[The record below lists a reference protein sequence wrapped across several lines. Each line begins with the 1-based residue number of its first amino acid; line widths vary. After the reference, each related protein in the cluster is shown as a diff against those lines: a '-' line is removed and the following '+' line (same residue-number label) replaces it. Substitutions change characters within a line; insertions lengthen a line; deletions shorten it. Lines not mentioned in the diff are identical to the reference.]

1 MPYRF
6 KEARLQDGLTTVQ
19 LAQKMGVTQA
29 AVSQWDSGKK
39 VPGIETV
46 SRLADLYGVT
56 VDYLLG
62 RVNVP
67 GNIVIPTERLDTST
81 LPILHGK
88 PVWDPQYG
96 WGIANAIQKNVVFM
110 EGQKI
115 PFEELNG
122 LSVLPPAFT
131 VGYHPY
137 GSPVAHEDLKNIRS
151 SGSNRFSQTH
161 FRVMNYVAGIKSILS
176 MQKMSMVQDSCSIL
190 MDLSGLH
197 LNKNYNNRRQ

>member
-1 MPYRF
+1 MSYRF

-88 PVWDPQYG
+88 PVWDPKYG
-96 WGIANAIQKNVVFM
+96 WGIVNAIQKNVVFM

-137 GSPVAHEDLKNIRS
+137 GSPVAHEDLKKYTQLWIEPILPDSFSRDELRGWYKIHTFYAENEYGTRFMFDTY
-151 SGSNRFSQTH
+151 GSKWLAFE
-161 FRVMNYVAGIKSILS
+161 
-176 MQKMSMVQDSCSIL
+176 QKL
-190 MDLSGLH
+190 
-197 LNKNYNNRRQ
+197 

>member
-1 MPYRF
+1 MSYRF
-6 KEARLQDGLTTVQ
+6 KEARLQAGLTTVQ

-46 SRLADLYGVT
+46 SRLANLYGVT

-96 WGIANAIQKNVVFM
+96 WGIVNAIQKNVVFM

-115 PFEELNG
+115 PFEELNE
-122 LSVLPPAFT
+122 LRVLPPAFT
-131 VGYHPY
+131 VGYYPY
-137 GSPVAHEDLKNIRS
+137 GSPVAHEDLKKYTQLWIEPILPDSFSRDELRGWYKIHTFYAENEYGTRFMFDTY
-151 SGSNRFSQTH
+151 GSKWLAFE
-161 FRVMNYVAGIKSILS
+161 
-176 MQKMSMVQDSCSIL
+176 QKL
-190 MDLSGLH
+190 
-197 LNKNYNNRRQ
+197 

>member
-6 KEARLQDGLTTVQ
+6 KEARLQAGLTTVQ

-137 GSPVAHEDLKNIRS
+137 GSPVAHEDLKKYTQLWIEPILPDSFSRDGLRGWYKIYSFYVENEYGVRFMFDTY
-151 SGSNRFSQTH
+151 GSKWLAFE
-161 FRVMNYVAGIKSILS
+161 
-176 MQKMSMVQDSCSIL
+176 QKL
-190 MDLSGLH
+190 
-197 LNKNYNNRRQ
+197 

>member
-6 KEARLQDGLTTVQ
+6 KEARLQAGLTTVQ

-62 RVNVP
+62 RVNTL
-67 GNIVIPTERLDTST
+67 GNANIPTERLDTST

-96 WGIANAIQKNVVFM
+96 WGTVNAIQKNVVFM

-115 PFEELNG
+115 PFEELNE
-122 LSVLPPAFT
+122 LCVLPPAFT

-137 GSPVAHEDLKNIRS
+137 GAPVAHEDLKKYTQLWIEPILPDSFSRDELRGWYKIHGFYAENEYGTRFLFDTY
-151 SGSNRFSQTH
+151 GSKWLAFE
-161 FRVMNYVAGIKSILS
+161 
-176 MQKMSMVQDSCSIL
+176 QKL
-190 MDLSGLH
+190 
-197 LNKNYNNRRQ
+197 

>member
-6 KEARLQDGLTTVQ
+6 KEARLQAGLTTVQ

-96 WGIANAIQKNVVFM
+96 WGIVNAIQKNVVFM

-115 PFEELNG
+115 PFEELNE

-137 GSPVAHEDLKNIRS
+137 GSPVAHEDLKKYTQLWIEPILPDSFSRDELRGWYKIHAFYVENEYGTRFMFDTY
-151 SGSNRFSQTH
+151 GSKWLAFE
-161 FRVMNYVAGIKSILS
+161 
-176 MQKMSMVQDSCSIL
+176 QKL
-190 MDLSGLH
+190 
-197 LNKNYNNRRQ
+197 

>member
-137 GSPVAHEDLKNIRS
+137 GSPVAHEDLKKYTQLWIEPILPDSFSRDELRGWYKIHTFYAENEYGTRFMFDTY
-151 SGSNRFSQTH
+151 GSKWLAFE
-161 FRVMNYVAGIKSILS
+161 
-176 MQKMSMVQDSCSIL
+176 QKL
-190 MDLSGLH
+190 
-197 LNKNYNNRRQ
+197 

>member
-81 LPILHGK
+81 IPILHGK

-137 GSPVAHEDLKNIRS
+137 GSPVAHEDLKKYTQLWIEPILPDSFSRDELRGWYKIHTFYAENEYGTRFMFDTY
-151 SGSNRFSQTH
+151 GSKWLAFE
-161 FRVMNYVAGIKSILS
+161 
-176 MQKMSMVQDSCSIL
+176 QKL
-190 MDLSGLH
+190 
-197 LNKNYNNRRQ
+197 

>member
-1 MPYRF
+1 MSYRF
-6 KEARLQDGLTTVQ
+6 KEARLQAGLTTVQ

-62 RVNVP
+62 RVNTL
-67 GNIVIPTERLDTST
+67 GNANIPTERLDTST

-96 WGIANAIQKNVVFM
+96 WGTVNAIQKNVVFM

-115 PFEELNG
+115 PFEELNE
-122 LSVLPPAFT
+122 LRVLPPAFT

-137 GSPVAHEDLKNIRS
+137 GAPVAHEDLKKYTQLWIEPILPDSFSRDGLRGWYKIYSFYVENEYGVRFMFDTY
-151 SGSNRFSQTH
+151 GSKWLAFE
-161 FRVMNYVAGIKSILS
+161 
-176 MQKMSMVQDSCSIL
+176 QKL
-190 MDLSGLH
+190 
-197 LNKNYNNRRQ
+197 

>member
-6 KEARLQDGLTTVQ
+6 KEARLQAGLTTVQ

-137 GSPVAHEDLKNIRS
+137 GSPVAHEDLKKYTQLWIEPILPDSFSRDELRGWYKIHTFYAENEYGTRFMFDTY
-151 SGSNRFSQTH
+151 GSKWLAFE
-161 FRVMNYVAGIKSILS
+161 
-176 MQKMSMVQDSCSIL
+176 QKL
-190 MDLSGLH
+190 
-197 LNKNYNNRRQ
+197 

>member
-1 MPYRF
+1 M
-6 KEARLQDGLTTVQ
+6 
-19 LAQKMGVTQA
+19 
-29 AVSQWDSGKK
+29 SS
-39 VPGIETV
+39 
-46 SRLADLYGVT
+46 LADLYGVT

-88 PVWDPQYG
+88 PVWDPKYG
-96 WGIANAIQKNVVFM
+96 WGIVNAIQKNVVLM

-122 LSVLPPAFT
+122 LRVLPSSFT

-137 GSPVAHEDLKNIRS
+137 GSPVAHEDLKKYTQLWIEPILPDSFSRDGLRGWYKIYSFYVENEYGVRFMFDTY
-151 SGSNRFSQTH
+151 GSKWLAFE
-161 FRVMNYVAGIKSILS
+161 
-176 MQKMSMVQDSCSIL
+176 QKL
-190 MDLSGLH
+190 
-197 LNKNYNNRRQ
+197 

>member
-6 KEARLQDGLTTVQ
+6 KEARLQAGLTTVQ

-88 PVWDPQYG
+88 PVWDPKYG
-96 WGIANAIQKNVVFM
+96 WGIVNAIQKNVVLM

-122 LSVLPPAFT
+122 LRVLPSSFT

-137 GSPVAHEDLKNIRS
+137 GSPVAHEDLKKYTQLWIEPILPDSFSRDGLRGWYKIYSFYVENEYGVRFMFDTY
-151 SGSNRFSQTH
+151 GSKWLAFE
-161 FRVMNYVAGIKSILS
+161 
-176 MQKMSMVQDSCSIL
+176 QKL
-190 MDLSGLH
+190 
-197 LNKNYNNRRQ
+197 